1 MSAKQDRQGVRT
13 PAALEQ
19 KYDFGSIAE
28 ATKTLAKQSAEMNRL
43 GQDIAQYKNVT
54 DKAFSDLE
62 ASVEEQAQETAEQV
76 AGAVGIANNATQIA
90 GEAKTIANSAAAVAA
105 EARDG
110 LAGKVSTSDIVDD
123 LATNN
128 AGKVLSANQGVAL
141 KGLIDDIAAAVAALE
156 ERVAALEE

>member
-62 ASVEEQAQETAEQV
+62 ASVEQRAAEIETQATEAMKT
-76 AGAVGIANNATQIA
+76 ANNAATV
-90 GEAKTIANSAAAVAA
+90 ANSAAAVAA

-141 KGLIDDIAAAVAALE
+141 KGLLDDIAAAVAALE